1 MKRIILLTLTL
12 VLVMI
17 TLPSCIMI
25 PLHKSFE
32 IDTATVSSI
41 EIYDL
46 YGVDNSGGEFVKTE
60 TPVYKIP
67 EENHSDFL
75 SDLSEIQFSD
85 TIIIMIAAIDPS
97 FYYDQWTV
105 RINYTDGSFELI
117 SCGGYGESFDEN
129 GEYTNSHHYGCDD
142 EEWSA
147 FIGKYVPEEIFEHSH
162 ETE

>member
-1 MKRIILLTLTL
+1 
-12 VLVMI
+12 MI

-25 PLHKSFE
+25 PLRKNFE

-46 YGVDNSGGEFVKTE
+46 YGVDTLYGEFVKTE

-85 TIIIMIAAIDPS
+85 NIIITIAAIDPS
-97 FYYDQWTV
+97 FYYDQ
-105 RINYTDGSFELI
+105 
-117 SCGGYGESFDEN
+117 
-129 GEYTNSHHYGCDD
+129 
-142 EEWSA
+142 
-147 FIGKYVPEEIFEHSH
+147 
-162 ETE
+162 

>member
-25 PLHKSFE
+25 PLRKNFE

-46 YGVDNSGGEFVKTE
+46 CLVSTFDGEFVKTE
-60 TPVYKIP
+60 TPVYEIP

-75 SDLSEIQFSD
+75 CDLS
-85 TIIIMIAAIDPS
+85 
-97 FYYDQWTV
+97 
-105 RINYTDGSFELI
+105 
-117 SCGGYGESFDEN
+117 
-129 GEYTNSHHYGCDD
+129 
-142 EEWSA
+142 
-147 FIGKYVPEEIFEHSH
+147 
-162 ETE
+162 